1 MFGSKIRT
9 GGFIF
14 AVRRDEIS
22 NLIIIGRVMAENS
35 GKTYDVKGSFFRPIG
50 LIERIKSG
58 KAQGKPV
65 EALDNPDPNNCIFLI
80 LDKVDTGIYNDR
92 VDSKYDKLYP
102 INENRYF
109 VLDGWIKESF
119 SDLFSSFFNS
129 TTQEEKME
137 ARGVII
143 NKMNS
148 LISPELKDH
157 VYAVARSSR
166 IL

>member
-9 GGFIF
+9 GGFVF

-22 NLIIIGRVMAENS
+22 NLVIIGRIMAENS
-35 GKTYDVKGSFFRPIG
+35 GKTYDVKGFFFRPIG

-148 LISPELKDH
+148 LISPDLKDH

>member
-1 MFGSKIRT
+1 MFRSKIRT

-22 NLIIIGRVMAENS
+22 NIIIIGRIMAENNN
-35 GKTYDVKGSFFRPIG
+35 KTYDVKGSFFRPIG

-65 EALDNPDPNNCIFLI
+65 EALNNPDPNNCVFLI
-80 LDKVDTGIYNDR
+80 LDRLDAGIYNDK

-129 TTQEEKME
+129 STQEEKME
-137 ARGVII
+137 ARSII
-143 NKMNS
+143 IKKMNS
-148 LISPELKDH
+148 LISPELKEH

>member
-9 GGFIF
+9 GGFVF

-22 NLIIIGRVMAENS
+22 NFIIIGRILGQNGNKA
-35 GKTYDVKGSFFRPIG
+35 YDVKGSYFRPVG

-58 KAQGKPV
+58 KAQGKPL
-65 EALDNPDPNNCIFLI
+65 EALNNPDPNNCIFLI
-80 LDKVDTGIYNDR
+80 LDRVDSGLYNDK

-119 SDLFSSFFNS
+119 SDLFSNFFNS
-129 TTQEEKME
+129 STQEERAE
-137 ARGVII
+137 SRNTLIQR
-143 NKMNS
+143 MNS
-148 LISPELKDH
+148 LISPELKEH